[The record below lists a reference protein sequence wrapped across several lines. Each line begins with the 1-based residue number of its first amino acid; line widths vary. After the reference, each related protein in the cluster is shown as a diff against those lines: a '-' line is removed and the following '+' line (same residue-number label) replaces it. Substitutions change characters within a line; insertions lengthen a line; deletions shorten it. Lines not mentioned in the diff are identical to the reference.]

1 MSNANMDGN
10 GNNKHIIIITIIRSG
25 VGWRVVFFG
34 FLLDGWI
41 AFQQKPPKKKRRRR
55 GEVEECNVMVELVE
69 GHCILVKAV
78 KVLIWTHLMKKISS
92 DLSLD
97 QHSL

>member
-55 GEVEECNVMVELVE
+55 RRRRRRVNKLCKSFFESFPARRNKQTNRGFV
-69 GHCILVKAV
+69 
-78 KVLIWTHLMKKISS
+78 IWKETDTKERR
-92 DLSLD
+92 
-97 QHSL
+97 